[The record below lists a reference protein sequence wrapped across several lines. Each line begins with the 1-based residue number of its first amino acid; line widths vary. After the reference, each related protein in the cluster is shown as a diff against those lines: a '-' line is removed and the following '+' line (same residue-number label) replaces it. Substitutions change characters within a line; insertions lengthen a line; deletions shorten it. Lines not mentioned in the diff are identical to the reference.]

1 MKKSHKNIL
10 SWLAVLP
17 GSLVAGFL
25 ILFPLHW
32 ILYWLLSSSGEP
44 DAFSIRFF
52 TQLLGDKYTL
62 YSVETFLSPI
72 VTMITVILTSYV
84 IAPKYKLNTSII
96 IASAWV
102 IFIVSGILLLPDRL
116 SIDLRT
122 VCTFIAIVSAVYIN
136 WNKSKSERLIATEN
150 P

>member
-1 MKKSHKNIL
+1 MKKYNKDVLH
-10 SWLAVLP
+10 WLAVLP
-17 GSLVAGFL
+17 GSFIAGLLV
-25 ILFPLHW
+25 LFPLHW

-72 VTMITVILTSYV
+72 VTMITMIITSYI
-84 IAPKYKLNTSII
+84 IAPRYKLNTSII
-96 IASAWV
+96 IASSWV
-102 IFIVSGILLLPDRL
+102 IFMVCVVLLPDRL

-122 VCTFIAIVSAVYIN
+122 VCTFIAILIALYIN
-136 WNKSKSERLIATEN
+136 WNKSKYER
-150 P
+150 